1 MRLVREERQGEIG
14 MTKKDGTNGK
24 RHHSYLVT
32 EAGLFENGET
42 IGEVRSL
49 PVKPKRK
56 NAGPVGPLE
65 HCDRTV
71 LLYTIGMRMA
81 QRFNNCSELVSL
93 GDRCERGCGEVRD
106 KAVWQQRVG
115 S

>member
-1 MRLVREERQGEIG
+1 MERHWESEKSSCEAEKEECG
-14 MTKKDGTNGK
+14 
-24 RHHSYLVT
+24 
-32 EAGLFENGET
+32 A
-42 IGEVRSL
+42 
-49 PVKPKRK
+49 
-56 NAGPVGPLE
+56 VGPLE

-71 LLYTIGMRMA
+71 LLYTIGMRIA
-81 QRFNNCSELVSL
+81 QRFNNRSELVSL